1 MISDDVKSKVI
12 QLRQD
17 GLTYDQIVNETGVAK
32 GSVSSII
39 KAAGLSAPAP
49 IEITDELL
57 DKIQQRYN
65 EIGNIKTVAKEFH
78 ISYARLSK
86 IERLQRVKTKS
97 DYDGVKDIRH
107 RKKEAL
113 VEYKGG
119 KCQICGYNRCIQ
131 ALDFHHLNPAE
142 KDFRLSSSSKSLD
155 ELKKEADKCIL
166 VCSNCHRE
174 IHAGLKILN

>member
-65 EIGNIKTVAKEFH
+65 EIGN
-78 ISYARLSK
+78 SCML
-86 IERLQRVKTKS
+86 
-97 DYDGVKDIRH
+97 
-107 RKKEAL
+107 
-113 VEYKGG
+113 
-119 KCQICGYNRCIQ
+119 
-131 ALDFHHLNPAE
+131 
-142 KDFRLSSSSKSLD
+142 
-155 ELKKEADKCIL
+155 
-166 VCSNCHRE
+166 
-174 IHAGLKILN
+174 

>member
-39 KAAGLSAPAP
+39 KAAGLSAPVP

-86 IERLQRVKTKS
+86 IERLQRTKTKS
-97 DYDGVKDIRH
+97 DYDSVKDNRH
-107 RKKEAL
+107 RKKELL

-119 KCQICGYNRCIQ
+119 KCQICGYDRCIQ
-131 ALDFHHLNPAE
+131 ALDFHHLNPDE
-142 KDFRLSSSSKSLD
+142 KDFSLSSSSKSLD